1 MPIFD
6 EVSKQM
12 TDAMRAKDAPRLAAL
27 RGMRAAFQTE
37 MKREGAD
44 TLSDDACVTVLRRLG
59 KQRKESID
67 AFEKADRA
75 DRAEAERAELAV
87 IETFLPS
94 LADESQTRSW
104 VEAAIAET
112 GASAPGDVG
121 RVMGAVMKAHKG
133 DVDGLLAKR
142 LAAELLSDPNED
154 AGKETT

>member
-1 MPIFD
+1 MAIFD
-6 EVSKQM
+6 EVSKQV
-12 TDAMRAKDAPRLAAL
+12 TNAMRAKDAPRLAAL

-37 MKREGAD
+37 TKREGAE
-44 TLSDDACVTVLRRLG
+44 TLSDDACVTVLRRLA

-67 AFEKADRA
+67 AFEQAGRA
-75 DRAEAERAELAV
+75 DRAAEERAELEV

-94 LADESQTRSW
+94 LADASQTRSW

-133 DVDGLLAKR
+133 DVDGQLAKK
-142 LAAELLSDPNED
+142 LAAELLGKAVED
-154 AGKETT
+154 AGAETG